1 MKPWKENGT
10 AISSEEVNFLV
21 YRYLQESGFAHSA
34 FTFAYESQITKS
46 SVAEA
51 QVAPGMLITFLQKGL
66 AYVGIEEHLN
76 EDGSE
81 SRCDVD
87 FSLLKAHVCGVRR
100 NAVEGGGSGSG
111 KKKRGADDDNDNDN
125 NRRGAGAGGEGFHR
139 GGREGATGGG
149 GGGSA
154 AGDRSHNDDH
164 TGRETNGGADAS
176 GRVGGHGHKGAAAG
190 AAAGGAN
197 MANTGEAMEV
207 DTGEERGYGEE
218 NGGAGAAAAG
228 GVAAGAVAANGEGA
242 MGISIGDGLKGGP
255 AGCDEIPDGDVAVLN
270 NHHSEVFMC
279 AWNPKYDLLA
289 SGSGDSTARIWQISP
304 KLRGSKVAEEAS
316 RTSMVLKHSKEVG
329 DKNKDVTT
337 LEWNREGTLLATG
350 SYDGVARIWSQDGAL
365 QHTLEAHEGPI
376 FSLKWND
383 KGNFLLSGS
392 SDKSAIVWDVA
403 RGDVQQQFRFHEAP
417 TLDVDWKDDLTFATC
432 STDKAIH
439 TCVIGEEYPRQTF
452 TGHCDEVNAI
462 KWDPSGTFLA
472 SCSDD
477 YTAKIWKMGQTS
489 CVHNLEEHDKEI
501 YTIKWSPRPEKKLL
515 LASASFDAT
524 VKLWDVHAGKVVS
537 TLQRHQDPVYSVAF
551 SPSGDYL
558 VSGSFAGHLYIWSVK
573 DGTLVKSYQG
583 EGDIFEVAWNFRE
596 DRIAACFSTST
607 VCVMDWRM

>member
-1 MKPWKENGT
+1 
-10 AISSEEVNFLV
+10 
-21 YRYLQESGFAHSA
+21 
-34 FTFAYESQITKS
+34 
-46 SVAEA
+46 
-51 QVAPGMLITFLQKGL
+51 
-66 AYVGIEEHLN
+66 
-76 EDGSE
+76 
-81 SRCDVD
+81 
-87 FSLLKAHVCGVRR
+87 
-100 NAVEGGGSGSG
+100 
-111 KKKRGADDDNDNDN
+111 
-125 NRRGAGAGGEGFHR
+125 
-139 GGREGATGGG
+139 
-149 GGGSA
+149 
-154 AGDRSHNDDH
+154 
-164 TGRETNGGADAS
+164 
-176 GRVGGHGHKGAAAG
+176 
-190 AAAGGAN
+190 
-197 MANTGEAMEV
+197 MEV
-207 DTGEERGYGEE
+207 DTGEEPEDGFGQE
-218 NGGAGAAAAG
+218 NGGAGPAG
-228 GVAAGAVAANGEGA
+228 SGVAVAVPNGDTSATRYE
-242 MGISIGDGLKGGP
+242 DGLLSRS
-255 AGCDEIPDGDVAVLN
+255 DEIPEGDVAVLN

-279 AWNPKYDLLA
+279 AWNPKFDLLA

-304 KLRGSKVAEEAS
+304 KIRGSKVSEEAS
-316 RTSMVLKHSKEVG
+316 RTSMVLKHSREVG

-365 QHTLEAHEGPI
+365 QHTLEAHDGPI

-383 KGNFLLSGS
+383 KGSFLLSGS
-392 SDKSAIVWDVA
+392 SDKSAIVWDVS
-403 RGDVQQQFRFHEAP
+403 RGEVQQQFRFHEAP

-439 TCVIGEEYPRQTF
+439 TCVVGEEYPRQTF
-452 TGHCDEVNAI
+452 TGHTDEVNAI
-462 KWDPSGTFLA
+462 KWDPSGHLLA

-489 CVHNLEEHDKEI
+489 CVHNLQEHDKEI
-501 YTIKWSPRPEKKLL
+501 YTIKWSPRPEKQLL

-596 DRIAACFSTST
+596 DRIAACFSTSM
-607 VCVMDWRM
+607 VAVMDFRM

>member
-1 MKPWKENGT
+1 
-10 AISSEEVNFLV
+10 
-21 YRYLQESGFAHSA
+21 
-34 FTFAYESQITKS
+34 
-46 SVAEA
+46 
-51 QVAPGMLITFLQKGL
+51 
-66 AYVGIEEHLN
+66 
-76 EDGSE
+76 
-81 SRCDVD
+81 
-87 FSLLKAHVCGVRR
+87 
-100 NAVEGGGSGSG
+100 
-111 KKKRGADDDNDNDN
+111 
-125 NRRGAGAGGEGFHR
+125 
-139 GGREGATGGG
+139 
-149 GGGSA
+149 
-154 AGDRSHNDDH
+154 
-164 TGRETNGGADAS
+164 
-176 GRVGGHGHKGAAAG
+176 
-190 AAAGGAN
+190 
-197 MANTGEAMEV
+197 
-207 DTGEERGYGEE
+207 
-218 NGGAGAAAAG
+218 
-228 GVAAGAVAANGEGA
+228 
-242 MGISIGDGLKGGP
+242 
-255 AGCDEIPDGDVAVLN
+255 
-270 NHHSEVFMC
+270 MC

-304 KLRGSKVAEEAS
+304 KLRGSKVAEDAS

>member
-1 MKPWKENGT
+1 MQPWKENGS

-21 YRYLQESGFAHSA
+21 FRYLQESGFAHSA

-87 FSLLKAHVCGVRR
+87 FSLLRAHVCGIKPKSVDKSNDKPNPQD
-100 NAVEGGGSGSG
+100 NAGAAGEEGLRGGDREGDGAAGDGGGRDP
-111 KKKRGADDDNDNDN
+111 RGN
-125 NRRGAGAGGEGFHR
+125 GGGGAGGGADGKAHLR
-139 GGREGATGGG
+139 TASSGGACTVGGG
-149 GGGSA
+149 E
-154 AGDRSHNDDH
+154 N
-164 TGRETNGGADAS
+164 
-176 GRVGGHGHKGAAAG
+176 
-190 AAAGGAN
+190 
-197 MANTGEAMEV
+197 GEAMEV
-207 DTGEERGYGEE
+207 DTGEEGGDGFGQE
-218 NGGAGAAAAG
+218 NGG
-228 GVAAGAVAANGEGA
+228 
-242 MGISIGDGLKGGP
+242 SGP
-255 AGCDEIPDGDVAVLN
+255 AGSGVPVAVPNGDAGTNRYDEIPEGDVAVLN
-270 NHHSEVFMC
+270 NHRSEVFMC
-279 AWNPKYDLLA
+279 AWNPKFDLLA
-289 SGSGDSTARIWQISP
+289 SGSGDSTARIWQIPP
-304 KLRGSKVAEEAS
+304 KIRGSKVAEEAS
-316 RTSMVLKHSKEVG
+316 RTSMVLKHSREVG

-383 KGNFLLSGS
+383 KGSFLLSGS
-392 SDKSAIVWDVA
+392 SDKSAIVWDVS
-403 RGDVQQQFRFHEAP
+403 RGEVQQQFRFHEAP
-417 TLDVDWKDDLTFATC
+417 TLDVDWKDDITFATC

-439 TCVIGEEYPRQTF
+439 TCVVGEEYPRQTF
-452 TGHCDEVNAI
+452 TGHTDEVNAI
-462 KWDPSGTFLA
+462 KWDPSGHLLA

-501 YTIKWSPRPEKKLL
+501 YTIKWSPRPEKQLL

-596 DRIAACFSTST
+596 DRIAACFSTSM
-607 VCVMDWRM
+607 VAVMDFRM

>member
-1 MKPWKENGT
+1 MKPWKENGA
-10 AISSEEVNFLV
+10 AISSEEINFLV
-21 YRYLQESGFAHSA
+21 FRYLQESGFAHSA

-46 SVAEA
+46 S
-51 QVAPGMLITFLQKGL
+51 VAPGMLITFLQKGL

-81 SRCDVD
+81 SRCDAD
-87 FSLLKAHVCGVRR
+87 FSLLKAHVCGVAGNGKGKRGSDLD
-100 NAVEGGGSGSG
+100 NEQGNGGGDGD
-111 KKKRGADDDNDNDN
+111 K
-125 NRRGAGAGGEGFHR
+125 EGTGR
-139 GGREGATGGG
+139 DGREGL
-149 GGGSA
+149 
-154 AGDRSHNDDH
+154 AGD
-164 TGRETNGGADAS
+164 GRDGPSEDNLARGPSGGQDS
-176 GRVGGHGHKGAAAG
+176 SSKGGHWHNKVG
-190 AAAGGAN
+190 AAGGAVGSGG
-197 MANTGEAMEV
+197 ANLVDTGAVTAVAMEV
-207 DTGEERGYGEE
+207 DTGEERGPSAAFGQE
-218 NGGAGAAAAG
+218 NGGAGSGQAG
-228 GVAAGAVAANGEGA
+228 GTVAAANGEGGMRRDVDG
-242 MGISIGDGLKGGP
+242 MGFE
-255 AGCDEIPDGDVAVLN
+255 GCGEIPDEDVAVLN

-316 RTSMVLKHSKEVG
+316 RTSMVLKHSREVG

-350 SYDGVARIWSQDGAL
+350 SYDGVARIWSQDGNL

-383 KGNFLLSGS
+383 KGNYLLSGS

-439 TCVIGEEYPRQTF
+439 TCVVGEEYPRQTF
-452 TGHCDEVNAI
+452 TGHSDEVNAI
-462 KWDPSGTFLA
+462 KWDPSGSLLA

-477 YTAKIWKMGQTS
+477 YTAKIWKMGQTP

-596 DRIAACFSTST
+596 DRIAACFSTSM
-607 VCVMDWRM
+607 VAVMDFRM

>member
-100 NAVEGGGSGSG
+100 NGVERGGSGSGSG

-125 NRRGAGAGGEGFHR
+125 NRRGAGAGED
-139 GGREGATGGG
+139 EKVSPAAAAAAAAAAAEEAPVAT
-149 GGGSA
+149 
-154 AGDRSHNDDH
+154 
-164 TGRETNGGADAS
+164 
-176 GRVGGHGHKGAAAG
+176 AAG
-190 AAAGGAN
+190 AAAGSAN
-197 MANTGEAMEV
+197 MADTGEAMEV

-228 GVAAGAVAANGEGA
+228 GVAAGTVAANGEGG
-242 MGISIGDGLKGGP
+242 MGISTGDGLEGGP
-255 AGCDEIPDGDVAVLN
+255 VGCDEIPDGDVAVLN

-304 KLRGSKVAEEAS
+304 KLRGSKVAEDAS